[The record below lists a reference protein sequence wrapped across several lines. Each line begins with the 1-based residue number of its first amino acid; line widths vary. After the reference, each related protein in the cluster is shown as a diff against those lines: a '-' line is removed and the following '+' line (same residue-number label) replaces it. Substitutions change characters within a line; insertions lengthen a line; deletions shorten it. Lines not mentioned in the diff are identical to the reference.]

1 MLWPGQLRI
10 SPSPCVSARPA
21 FAPAGPPL
29 QRVSCSPV
37 SRAYLLES
45 HEGSLDI
52 PNHRDT
58 QVDALIEQLRLA
70 TDREEFLKVSHA
82 L

>member
-1 MLWPGQLRI
+1 M
-10 SPSPCVSARPA
+10 
-21 FAPAGPPL
+21 